1 MAIDPAT
8 GLPLELITPNPGA
21 APPGFVPQFQDQ
33 PLPGT
38 APVPGAELPPGFTAA
53 PPQPALAPVPNL
65 YQPLPAPPQAAP
77 AQPQT
82 PAAAPAPHSGSH
94 AQPGMVQQ
102 FDKLINQSQTAQS
115 DAAGNLA
122 QVQQQGG
129 ADTAQA
135 IAEKAATQQR
145 LAGELAA
152 KQKEVQ
158 AHNQALDAIDAA
170 NLKKA
175 KDATIPDFWQ
185 GRTGAL
191 VASTI
196 AVGLTGI
203 GAGLLGSTKNTTQE
217 AIQHNID
224 GYFHNQKERI
234 DNLYK
239 YAEDQGKLDAQT
251 RLNYAQDLLNLKDQ
265 HSYVLQS
272 AADKVNEIAAK
283 SKGAVDAAT
292 TNNIAS
298 ALTKEASQGFLASR
312 KLRSDMMLQQSQS
325 NMYNAAAAEHRAR
338 AANGGYFT
346 PQQQIQMLKFADAG
360 FKPFHDEAIGKGA
373 QPGPVTKLAAVEEV
387 KHSFKDA
394 MASNDPNR
402 ISAAVTEVIE
412 KVGPLLA
419 GGKTT
424 GNLTKMVKDMN
435 TLGGQIQGKIGQMTG
450 GNPVGQEYAARLL
463 GLLDSSA
470 HEAKGLANDV
480 FQRATQE
487 HLGPGGHAN
496 TPELKKRFLSNA
508 RGTFGTATY
517 EGQPI
522 FNIPD
527 ENGVFSPSQPAPA
540 PAAAPAIPV
549 GTRATSGGK
558 PIVMGQNGWELA
570 K

>member
-38 APVPGAELPPGFTAA
+38 TPAPGAELPPGFTAA

-65 YQPLPAPPQAAP
+65 YQPLPAQPGAAPTQPQAP
-77 AQPQT
+77 
-82 PAAAPAPHSGSH
+82 APAPHANAH

-265 HSYVLQS
+265 HSYVMQS
-272 AADKVNEIAAK
+272 AADKVAEIAAK
-283 SKGAVDAAT
+283 SKGAADAAT
-292 TNNIAS
+292 TN
-298 ALTKEASQGFLASR
+298 FLASKLGEQAIKDKQDVR
-312 KLRSDMMLQQSQS
+312 ELRSKMMLQEAQAE
-325 NMYNAAAAEHRAR
+325 AARGSAAESQAR
-338 AANGGYFT
+338 AKQGGYLT
-346 PQQQIQMLKFADAG
+346 PAQTIGMVTQLTGQ
-360 FKPFHDEAIGKGA
+360 FKHVSDPKTG
-373 QPGPVTKLAAVEEV
+373 LAAHVRELGG
-387 KHSFKDA
+387 KLKNISD
-394 MASNDPNR
+394 DPNNPLNTVALADSM
-402 ISAAVTEVIE
+402 IKSNTGKAAIMSQYQLLMGHAAGANDTPDQVIE
-412 KVGPLLA
+412 KFKSGNASPQQRAALVASAQQVYNNMTAEA
-419 GGKTT
+419 GEANK
-424 GNLTKMVKDMN
+424 
-435 TLGGQIQGKIGQMTG
+435 QF
-450 GNPVGQEYAARLL
+450 
-463 GLLDSSA
+463 
-470 HEAKGLANDV
+470 HEAVAANPNLSNPLAQGLVA
-480 FQRATQE
+480 QQE
-487 HLGPGGHAN
+487 HAIFGGFPNYGKQETVLAPGQ
-496 TPELKKRFLSNA
+496 TP
-508 RGTFGTATY
+508 
-517 EGQPI
+517 P
-522 FNIPD
+522 
-527 ENGVFSPSQPAPA
+527 QPA
-540 PAAAPAIPV
+540 
-549 GTRATSGGK
+549 K
-558 PIVMGQNGWELA
+558 PKTITTPDKVVHYLQPDGSYN
-570 K
+570 